1 MGGHGNNGER
11 LGTCQGRRTETEAVL
26 LLIARQGHRFE
37 AQQILEERMTMG
49 EMGGKRVLMMRTSP
63 TVVCLSW
70 NLGFPRSNCG
80 ILGQLWYVSGLG
92 FLVCLMGSVPKS
104 SHFHRWISGLIRKYG
119 TRQICHK
126 CDLYVWGC
134 LLEHHVLEEC
144 FAG

>member
-1 MGGHGNNGER
+1 MGIMGNAWER
-11 LGTCQGRRTETEAVL
+11 VREGGQKLRLPYCLLPDKGTDLRHNRYL
-26 LLIARQGHRFE
+26 
-37 AQQILEERMTMG
+37 LEERMTMG
-49 EMGGKRVLMMRTSP
+49 EMGGKKVLMMRTSP
-63 TVVCLSW
+63 RVVCLSW

-92 FLVCLMGSVPKS
+92 FLVCIMGSVPKS
-104 SHFHRWISGLIRKYG
+104 SHFHGWIAELIRKYG
-119 TRQICHK
+119 TRQTCNK